1 MNNLEVHHFPSYGYL
16 QDRIPE
22 DLYNSLLRYISLE
35 ENKKIK
41 YNKEL
46 AGQIEEEYFLSNI
59 DEEFYI
65 KLEKYLLDLVDVY
78 DDIFKYN
85 SRYKISINNMPF
97 KLGTLWV
104 NYQKKY
110 EYNPIHDHSGVYSFV
125 IWIKIPYNLKD
136 EEKNPSSINSSRNTF
151 AEFSFHYINN
161 FGQIVQFP
169 IKVDENYEGNIVLF
183 PSELKHSVTPFYT
196 SNEFRISVSG
206 NIMCSN

>member
-136 EEKNPSSINSSRNTF
+136 EEKNPSSINSFPTESVNRIVFFLICSPNLFLSISIT
-151 AEFSFHYINN
+151 
-161 FGQIVQFP
+161 QIVSANSLSLEISARFSDDP
-169 IKVDENYEGNIVLF
+169 NVVKTL
-183 PSELKHSVTPFYT
+183 PSVWL
-196 SNEFRISVSG
+196 
-206 NIMCSN
+206 